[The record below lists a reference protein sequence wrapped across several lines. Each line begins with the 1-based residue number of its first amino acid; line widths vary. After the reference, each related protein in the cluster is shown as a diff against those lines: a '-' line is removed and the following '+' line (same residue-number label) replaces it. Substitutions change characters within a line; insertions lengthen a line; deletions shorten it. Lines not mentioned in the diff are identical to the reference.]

1 MKLDGTT
8 IGDAEDLD
16 LVMLLHNLLECCS
29 NYSDTRG
36 SLKFYSKDEVTNFDI
51 DIAYGNFFK
60 SFKYKVKLLSKTIA
74 NGVNGILKNK
84 TIAVQLK

>member
-8 IGDAEDLD
+8 IDDAEDLD

-29 NYSDTRG
+29 NYSDTTG
-36 SLKFYSKDEVTNFDI
+36 SLKFYSKDEATNFDI
-51 DIAYGNFFK
+51 DIADGIFK

-74 NGVNGILKNK
+74 DGVNGILKNK
-84 TIAVQLK
+84 TVAVQLK